1 MGGTG
6 RGKAAAATTTTDE
19 TDGKIRTCRGRR
31 RSELKHPTYVGVRMR
46 AWGKWVSEIRE
57 PKKKSRIWLGT
68 FASAEMAARA
78 HDVAALSVKGASA
91 VLNFPQLAG
100 SLPRP
105 ATRSPRDVQAA
116 AVRAALMD
124 HLDADADAADSCPSS
139 EELVLGEIVELP
151 KLPDPGYE
159 SILAAAEFMFIDSFD
174 YFLPWWQSS
183 GNDVYCD
190 GSGGAEVIQPSEFD
204 GWKLQL

>member
-6 RGKAAAATTTTDE
+6 RGKAAAAMTTTTDE
-19 TDGKIRTCRGRR
+19 SHGKIRTCRGRR
-31 RSELKHPTYVGVRMR
+31 RSEALKHPTYVGVRMR

-124 HLDADADAADSCPSS
+124 HLDAAADACPSS

-151 KLPDPGYE
+151 KLPDPGFE
-159 SILAAAEFMFIDSFD
+159 STLAAEFMFVDSFD
-174 YFLPWWQSS
+174 YFHPWWQSS

-190 GSGGAEVIQPSEFD
+190 GSGGAEAIQPSEFD
-204 GWKLQL
+204 GWKLQF